1 MKKLIVTLA
10 LAAST
15 LTSTAAADPGGN
27 TCHRLRNAIA
37 SGTPISALPPRLV
50 RACFGDRGPVVAV
63 RPAATRAQSAPK
75 AVQPAVGAR
84 R

>member
-15 LTSTAAADPGGN
+15 LTSTAAADPGPN

-37 SGTPISALPPRLV
+37 SGTPISTLPPRLL
-50 RACFGDRGPVVAV
+50 RACFSDHASVVVV
-63 RPAATRAQSAPK
+63 RPAAATSVQSKPTLATTSGTR
-75 AVQPAVGAR
+75 R
-84 R
+84 

>member
-15 LTSTAAADPGGN
+15 LTSTAAADPGRN

-37 SGTPISALPPRLV
+37 SGTPISTLPPRLV
-50 RACFGDRGPVVAV
+50 RACFGDHAPVVV
-63 RPAATRAQSAPK
+63 RPAAVAPAQSKPVA
-75 AVQPAVGAR
+75 ASSGR

>member
-15 LTSTAAADPGGN
+15 LSSTATADPGPN

-50 RACFGDRGPVVAV
+50 RACFGDRGPVVV
-63 RPAATRAQSAPK
+63 RPAAATRTQAAPTP
-75 AVQPAVGAR
+75 VQPALGAR

>member
-1 MKKLIVTLA
+1 MKKLILTLA

-37 SGTPISALPPRLV
+37 SGTSISALPPRLV
-50 RACFGDRGPVVAV
+50 RA
-63 RPAATRAQSAPK
+63 
-75 AVQPAVGAR
+75 
-84 R
+84 